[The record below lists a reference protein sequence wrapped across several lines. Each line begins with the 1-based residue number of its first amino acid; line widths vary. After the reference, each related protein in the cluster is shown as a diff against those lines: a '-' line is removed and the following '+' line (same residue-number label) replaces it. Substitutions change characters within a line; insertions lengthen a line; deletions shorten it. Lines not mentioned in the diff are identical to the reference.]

1 MLLERE
7 KKEEAM
13 LRIQGFNPSLNLNCS
28 QRNTDIERNIGNT
41 QPETDNM
48 HFKSIQN
55 LNPIEQK
62 AFALAT
68 DFLIKGNRAL
78 STENGATV
86 SQKCHRIAMEL
97 FGKALMSVEALPDD
111 FSRKSGLKILS
122 MIKFAHTAET
132 LPSTGKEAL
141 TNCLA
146 ALNVYTDLLKMT
158 EKGTLAHEFAV
169 ESRLRVL
176 AKIEGLNIP
185 EMSIFA

>member
-1 MLLERE
+1 
-7 KKEEAM
+7 M
-13 LRIQGFNPSLNLNCS
+13 LRIQGFNPSLKSNCLQKNS
-28 QRNTDIERNIGNT
+28 NIQKNIGNI
-41 QPETDNM
+41 QSETDDL

-68 DFLIKGNRAL
+68 DFLIKGNKAL
-78 STENGATV
+78 FTENGAAV
-86 SQKCHRIAMEL
+86 SHKCHRTAMQL
-97 FGKALMSVEALPDD
+97 FEKALMSVEALPDD

-146 ALNVYTDLLKMT
+146 ALNVYSNLLKMT
-158 EKGTLAHEFAV
+158 EKGTLAHEFAL
-169 ESRLRVL
+169 ESKLRVL
-176 AKIEGLNIP
+176 AKIEGLNIS
-185 EMSIFA
+185 EISIFA